1 MGTVVIVRRHVGSAG
16 KEGYVAALRAA
27 GYGVVHVDPGTDPVA
42 TIERA
47 RPVAAIYQFD
57 YPALAGLA
65 DLKHTKQKLPSI
77 PLLMVTEAHS
87 EAMAIWAF
95 RAKIWDFLVQPVD
108 QSYLLS
114 ILSALRQIR
123 AQQPGALPRSSF
135 SAPNAI
141 PAEARVRVAAAVG
154 SGKVTALVAA
164 FVARNLHRKIGQ
176 KEVADLCGLSPFQFS
191 RVFKREHGTT
201 FQEYLMQERIR
212 AAMEMFR
219 NPAASVT
226 DVCFSVGF
234 SDLSYFARMFHRST
248 GLSPSRYRSVM
259 TGRQVGSGPRSVG
272 VVAKVLNE
280 LNTEP
285 DER

>member
-1 MGTVVIVRRHVGSAG
+1 
-16 KEGYVAALRAA
+16 
-27 GYGVVHVDPGTDPVA
+27 
-42 TIERA
+42 
-47 RPVAAIYQFD
+47 
-57 YPALAGLA
+57 
-65 DLKHTKQKLPSI
+65 
-77 PLLMVTEAHS
+77 
-87 EAMAIWAF
+87 MAIWAF

-108 QSYLLS
+108 QCYLLS

-123 AQQPGALPRSSF
+123 AQQPGALPRSSY

-164 FVARNLHRKIGQ
+164 FVSRNLHRKISQ

-201 FQEYLMQERIR
+201 FQEYLLQERIR

-248 GLSPSRYRSVM
+248 GLSPSRYRSM
-259 TGRQVGSGPRSVG
+259 MAGKPGRTGPRSAE
-272 VVAKVLNE
+272 VVARVLDE
-280 LNTEP
+280 LGI
-285 DER
+285 DGDQR